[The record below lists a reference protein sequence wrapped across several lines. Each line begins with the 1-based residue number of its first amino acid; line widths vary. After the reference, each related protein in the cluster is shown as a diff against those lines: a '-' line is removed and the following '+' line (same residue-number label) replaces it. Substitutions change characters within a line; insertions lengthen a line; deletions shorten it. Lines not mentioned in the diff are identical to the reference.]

1 MQVIVNGEQ
10 QLKPGVQLHFVGTDQ
25 DPIVQGM
32 HLNIQIAG
40 TQLRGRV
47 RRVDVN
53 SADIEVAGQNYAI
66 CRGHAIPQLYG
77 HCWIVV

>member
-1 MQVIVNGEQ
+1 MQVVVKGEQ
-10 QLKPGVQLHFVGTDQ
+10 QLKPGVQLHFVGTQQ
-25 DPIVQGM
+25 DPIVLGM
-32 HLNIQIAG
+32 RLNIQIAG
-40 TQLRGRV
+40 KQLRGRV

-66 CRGHAIPQLYG
+66 CRGHALPKLYG